1 VTEARPF
8 LLLPGR
14 VLGLVLGLAL
24 AACGGAVPPPRQP
37 LYAQRAA
44 ELVSPPAAPA
54 VELLHD
60 DFAAGWADWT
70 RVTDE
75 TSFDDAHPERLVLE
89 RGEEGGRPFVRLGGV
104 AGSLYRSLPVEPDTD
119 YEFTIALRDNGLAG
133 APGFTAGVVL
143 GECAGGAGACSPRDI
158 VPPGDPGFRLFL
170 VQLGAS
176 GWQTWRQVFRTGS
189 SAHALVAAVNL
200 GIPRPA
206 TGGSLDVTGV
216 VLRRVP
222 AATLWDERARLA
234 AAECQAGDA
243 EPSPWQARRRVRAE
257 LDHEWRPSIALL
269 PGERIGFEIVLPE
282 GAPRFECGL
291 GPWSAGYARSTG
303 GTPGE
308 LALEVRV
315 DGAPLQTLTAAL
327 AGTLARER
335 WRDFEVDLARWAGT
349 TVRLELTLTGPCA
362 AVVGA
367 PLVHDAAARSEAK
380 NLVLISIDT
389 LRADHV
395 GAYGYDGD
403 TTPTLDALAREGV
416 LFESVVAQAPYTLP
430 SHATLF
436 SGQFPSVH
444 GVQSGHEVLSSQR
457 SPLLARAL
465 EARGYASLAVTAG
478 GFVVPR
484 WGFDKGFERFV
495 VNDALRHDNRAD
507 YAEKL
512 AGAAAGDGPSPGEEP
527 GVTWLARWLAEQ
539 REQPFFLF
547 LHTYEVH
554 DYSPPPEFSRCAQ
567 RGCTE
572 KRVDPDRFRIHP
584 RTGWTPVQPTPG
596 EHAHILH
603 GYDDALHHI
612 DHEIGLLLREL
623 ERLGLA
629 ERTIVAVTSDHG
641 EEMFERGFLQ
651 HGKSVYEETTRIPMI
666 VRIPGE
672 APRRIATPAMQADL
686 APVLY
691 AALGLAPDARMQGI
705 DLLDVDPGERATW
718 TEIHDNF
725 VHQYALRSGGWK
737 LLHGPPDEGVQFPSP
752 VEWELYDLTTDP
764 LERTN
769 LAKLEPVRL
778 DHLRDTL
785 LRTQSALESLG
796 KSLGSVAGAAELDE
810 ATRKDLEGLGYTG
823 R

>member
-1 VTEARPF
+1 VTVARLPA
-8 LLLPGR
+8 LLL
-14 VLGLVLGLAL
+14 LLAL
-24 AACGGAVPPPRQP
+24 AACGSDAGAPPRLA

-44 ELVSPPAAPA
+44 ELVTPPAAPA
-54 VELLHD
+54 TATELLHD
-60 DFAAGWADWT
+60 DFAAGWSDWT

-75 TSFDDAHPERLVLE
+75 TSFDDARPERLVLE
-89 RGEEGGRPFVRLGGV
+89 RGEEDGRPFVRLSGK
-104 AGSLYRSLPVEPDTD
+104 AGSLYRSLAVEPDTD
-119 YEFTIALRDNGLAG
+119 YEFTIALRDSGLAG
-133 APGFTAGVVL
+133 EPGFTAGVVL
-143 GECAGGAGACSPRDI
+143 GECAGGVGACSPRDI

-170 VQLGAS
+170 VELGAA
-176 GWQTWRQVFRTGS
+176 GWQTWRQVFRTGP
-189 SAHALVAAVNL
+189 SAHSLVAAVNL

-206 TGGSLDVTGV
+206 TRGSLDVTGV

-234 AAECQAGDA
+234 AAECLAGDP

-257 LDHEWRPSIALL
+257 LADEWRPSIVLL
-269 PGERIGFEIVLPE
+269 PGERIGFEIVLPDGE
-282 GAPRFECGL
+282 PRFECGL
-291 GPWSAGYARSTG
+291 GPWSAGYARSG
-303 GTPGE
+303 GATPGE
-308 LALEVRV
+308 LALELRL
-315 DGAPLQTLTAAL
+315 DGAPLRTLTAPL
-327 AGTLARER
+327 AGTLAREH
-335 WRDFEVDLARWAGT
+335 WRDFDVSLARWAGT
-349 TVRLELTLTGPCA
+349 TVRLELTLTGHCA

-367 PLVHDAAARSEAK
+367 PVVHDTAARSEAK

-403 TTPTLDALAREGV
+403 TTPTLDALARAGV
-416 LFESVVAQAPYTLP
+416 LFENVVAQAPYTLP

-444 GVQSGHEVLSSQR
+444 GVQSGREVLSSTR

-495 VNDALRHDNRAD
+495 VNDALRHDHRAE
-507 YAEKL
+507 YAARL
-512 AGAAAGDGPSPGEEP
+512 AASGDATPAGEEP

-584 RTGWTPVQPTPG
+584 RTGWTPVAPTPG
-596 EHAHILH
+596 EHAHIVH
-603 GYDDALHHI
+603 GYDDALRHI
-612 DHEIGLLLREL
+612 DHEIGLLLKEL
-623 ERLGLA
+623 DRLGLS

-666 VRIPGE
+666 VRLPGE
-672 APRRIATPAMQADL
+672 PPRRIATPAMQADL
-686 APVLY
+686 APLLY
-691 AALGLAPDARMQGI
+691 AALGLAPDARMQGV
-705 DLLDVDPGERATW
+705 DLLDGDPGERATW

-725 VHQYALRSGGWK
+725 VHQYALRTGGWK
-737 LLHGPPDEGVQFPSP
+737 LLHGPPDEDVQFPSP
-752 VEWELYDLTTDP
+752 VEWELYDLTNDP
-764 LERTN
+764 LERNN
-769 LAKLEPVRL
+769 LAKVEAVRL

-785 LRTQSALESLG
+785 LRTQTALDALG